1 MLLHRRTIRA
11 SLKTWCIEALARVDL
26 KPARHHELLID
37 RLEAIERGDI
47 TRLMVLMPPG
57 SAKSTY
63 VSTLFPPWYL
73 ARHPDHAIVAASH
86 TSELSERFG
95 RRVRNII
102 NEHAATL
109 NIALA
114 PDIQA
119 ANQWETTQGG
129 EYFAVGVLGAVTG
142 RRADCV
148 IIDDPVKS
156 RLEADSETI
165 RERVWEWWKADL
177 LTRLKPGAKIVL
189 VMTRWH
195 EDDLGGRL
203 LAEMGDGG
211 RNWELLKLPMEA
223 ELHDPMGRAPGEPLW
238 PEWFTT
244 EMRTD
249 AKRDSRT
256 WSALYQQSPAPATGI
271 YFERDWLRPA
281 HSMPRREDLQVYG
294 GSDYAVTADGGDWTV
309 HVVVGMD
316 PDNRLW
322 LLDLWRGQTASD
334 AWIEALCDMVIQWK
348 PVGWAEEQ
356 GQIKAG
362 VGPFLDRRQRER
374 RAFVARRQFPTRGD
388 KAVRAQSIRGRIA
401 LDGLHYFASAPWR
414 AAFEAELMTFP
425 AGKHDD
431 QVDALGLVGQL
442 LDVMVAG
449 RPPPPP
455 EQAADSWDRAFARA
469 SQSTV
474 EQWRV
479 AGWHDRAARHHHDE
493 RRAVPAPRRHRSGEV
508 GRGDARG
515 NCHRLHSV
523 EGRAH
528 RARCALAPRLR

>member
-11 SLKTWCIEALARVDL
+11 SLKTWCIEALQRVDL

-73 ARHPDHAIVAASH
+73 ARHADHAIVAASH

-109 NIALA
+109 NISLA

-119 ANQWETTQGG
+119 ANQWETTAGG

-249 AKRDSRT
+249 ERDSRT

-281 HSMPRREDLQVYG
+281 HSMPRREDCR
-294 GSDYAVTADGGDWTV
+294 S
-309 HVVVGMD
+309 M
-316 PDNRLW
+316 
-322 LLDLWRGQTASD
+322 
-334 AWIEALCDMVIQWK
+334 
-348 PVGWAEEQ
+348 
-356 GQIKAG
+356 
-362 VGPFLDRRQRER
+362 
-374 RAFVARRQFPTRGD
+374 
-388 KAVRAQSIRGRIA
+388 
-401 LDGLHYFASAPWR
+401 
-414 AAFEAELMTFP
+414 AAATM
-425 AGKHDD
+425 
-431 QVDALGLVGQL
+431 
-442 LDVMVAG
+442 
-449 RPPPPP
+449 R
-455 EQAADSWDRAFARA
+455 
-469 SQSTV
+469 
-474 EQWRV
+474 
-479 AGWHDRAARHHHDE
+479 
-493 RRAVPAPRRHRSGEV
+493 
-508 GRGDARG
+508 
-515 NCHRLHSV
+515 
-523 EGRAH
+523 
-528 RARCALAPRLR
+528 

>member
-1 MLLHRRTIRA
+1 MTYDITSLLPPPQTPISSLSRSQAAALLLHRRTIRA
-11 SLKTWCIEALARVDL
+11 SLKSWCIEALSRVDL
-26 KPARHHELLID
+26 RPAPHHELLID
-37 RLEAIERGDI
+37 RLTAIERGDI

-73 ARHPDHAIVAASH
+73 ARHPSDAIVAASH

-119 ANQWETTQGG
+119 ANQWETTVGG

-142 RRADCV
+142 RRADLV
-148 IIDDPVKS
+148 LIDDPVKS

-165 RERVWEWWKADL
+165 SERIWEWWKADL
-177 LTRLKPGAKIVL
+177 QTRLKPGAKIVL

-195 EDDLGGRL
+195 EADLGGRL
-203 LAEMGDGG
+203 LDEMGTGG
-211 RNWELLKLPMEA
+211 RDWEVLKLPMEA
-223 ELHDPMGRAPGEPLW
+223 ELNDAMGRAPGEPLW
-238 PEWFTT
+238 PEWFTD
-244 EMRTD
+244 EMRAD

-281 HSMPRREDLQVYG
+281 NSVPRREDMRIYG

-309 HVVVGMD
+309 HVVIGVD
-316 PDNRLW
+316 PDYRLW

-334 AWIEALCDMVIQWK
+334 AWIEALCDMILQWK
-348 PVGWAEEQ
+348 PIGWAEEQ

-401 LDGLHYFASAPWR
+401 MDGLHYLASAPWR
-414 AAFEAELMTFP
+414 AAFESELMTFP

-442 LDVMVAG
+442 LDVMIPGQLPKAPKPRV
-449 RPPPPP
+449 
-455 EQAADSWDRAFARA
+455 DSWTAAFER
-469 SQSTV
+469 SSR
-474 EQWRV
+474 EGEPEGWRV
-479 AGWHDRAARHHHDE
+479 A
-493 RRAVPAPRRHRSGEV
+493 
-508 GRGDARG
+508 
-515 NCHRLHSV
+515 
-523 EGRAH
+523 
-528 RARCALAPRLR
+528 

>member
-1 MLLHRRTIRA
+1 MTSDIISLLPPPQTPTSSLSRSQAAALLLHRRNIRT

-26 KPARHHELLID
+26 QPARHHELLID

-109 NIALA
+109 NVALA

-142 RRADCV
+142 RRADLV
-148 IIDDPVKS
+148 VIDDPVKS

-177 LTRLKPGAKIVL
+177 QTRLKPGAKIVL

-195 EDDLGGRL
+195 ESDLGGML
-203 LAEMGDGG
+203 LEEMATAG
-211 RNWELLKLPMEA
+211 RQWEILKLPMEA
-223 ELHDPMGRAPGEPLW
+223 EQNDPLGRAPGEPLW
-238 PEWFTT
+238 PQWFTD

-281 HSMPRREDLQVYG
+281 HSMPRREDLQIYG

-334 AWIEALCDMVIQWK
+334 TWIEAFCDMVIQWK

-401 LDGLHYFASAPWR
+401 LDGLHYLASAPWR
-414 AAFEAELMTFP
+414 AAFESELMTFP

-442 LDVMVAG
+442 LDVMVPGVPPKPAG
-449 RPPPPP
+449 PP
-455 EQAADSWDRAFARA
+455 EDTWDRAFGRA
-469 SQSTV
+469 SQSSV
-474 EQWRV
+474 ESWRV
-479 AGWHDRAARHHHDE
+479 A
-493 RRAVPAPRRHRSGEV
+493 
-508 GRGDARG
+508 
-515 NCHRLHSV
+515 
-523 EGRAH
+523 
-528 RARCALAPRLR
+528 